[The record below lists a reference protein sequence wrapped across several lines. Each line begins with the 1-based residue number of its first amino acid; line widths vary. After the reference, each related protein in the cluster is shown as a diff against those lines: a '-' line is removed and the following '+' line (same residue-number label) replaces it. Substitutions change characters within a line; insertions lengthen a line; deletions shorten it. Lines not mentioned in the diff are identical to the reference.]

1 MCMRLICTFLFITG
15 LHFSLMCQDTLYVTP
30 IARNTIY
37 LELLGQSLYY
47 SINYD
52 RIHQVSERSK
62 TSFTLGACFLPVTDF
77 YTTAG
82 SGSYN
87 YLLGRRNHYLELGI
101 GLSGMQLVNG
111 NVTSSYTTS
120 NAQGEEFTQS
130 ELGAS
135 TNYFLFLTP
144 KIGYRFQQLEGGFF
158 GRLTLTPPVGLIS
171 YYGPFQAYNNP
182 NFNSSGETLLILKE
196 AAFFPTVIFPWA
208 GISFGYTF

>member
-1 MCMRLICTFLFITG
+1 MCKHFLIICFLG
-15 LHFSLMCQDTLYVTP
+15 LSSYCVTQDTLYVVSP
-30 IARNTIY
+30 ARNTIY
-37 LELLGQSLYY
+37 AELFGQSLYY

-52 RIHQVSERSK
+52 RIHLESSRSK

-101 GLSGMQLVNG
+101 GLTGMQLVSG
-111 NVTSSYTTS
+111 NVTSSYTTT
-120 NAQGEEFTQS
+120 NAQGEEITQS
-130 ELGAS
+130 ALGSS

-144 KIGYRFQQLEGGFF
+144 KIGYRFQQLDGGFF
-158 GRLTLTPPVGLIS
+158 GRFTLTPPVGLIS

-182 NFNSSGETLLILKE
+182 NFNSGGEYILLFQE
-196 AAFFPTVIFPWA
+196 AAFFPTIIFPWA

>member
-1 MCMRLICTFLFITG
+1 MFKHLFIISFLG
-15 LHFSLMCQDTLYVTP
+15 LGSFGLAQDTLYVVSP
-30 IARNTIY
+30 ARNTIY
-37 LELLGQSLYY
+37 AELFGQSLYY
-47 SINYD
+47 SLNYD
-52 RIHQVSERSK
+52 RIHLESNRGK
-62 TSFTLGACFLPVTDF
+62 TSYTIGACFVPVTDF
-77 YTTAG
+77 YTTAVA
-82 SGSYN
+82 GSYN

-101 GLSGMQLVNG
+101 GLSGMQLVSG
-111 NVTSSYTTS
+111 NVTSSYTTT

-196 AAFFPTVIFPWA
+196 AAFFPTVIFPWV